1 MPKGSSFDRAFK
13 LLAMLERPQGVTV
26 REIKKTFGISWQ
38 SARRMINEMSI
49 YKPVFEDGKVS
60 SAGNAAKIYRLL
72 KNDR

>member
-1 MPKGSSFDRAFK
+1 
-13 LLAMLERPQGVTV
+13 
-26 REIKKTFGISWQ
+26 
-38 SARRMINEMSI
+38 MINEMSI